1 MTVKIIILFL
11 NTRFIIVN
19 RPEVIT
25 TSDGSMTLYH
35 IELDEHYHSVNGAIT
50 ESRHVFI
57 KNGLGFSGAKHSF
70 NLLEIGFGT
79 GLNALL
85 TAEYAIENKI
95 KILYYTIEKYPL
107 KPDVIS
113 ELNYGKLLGGN
124 GEFLFDAIHSS
135 EWGKM
140 VEISPWFQIFKIEA
154 DLLEFILKFNISVDL
169 VYFDAFGPDKQ
180 PELWG
185 HSVFLKLFELLS
197 AGGVIVTYSAK
208 GEVRRRMASSGFAV
222 ERLPGPP
229 GKREMLRGIK
239 K

>member
-1 MTVKIIILFL
+1 MTGKIITLFL
-11 NTRFIIVN
+11 NTRFINVK

-25 TSDGSMTLYH
+25 TSDGSKTLYL
-35 IELDEHYHSVNGAIT
+35 IELDEQYHSVNGAIT
-50 ESRHVFI
+50 ESRHVFL
-57 KNGLGFSGAKHSF
+57 KNGLEFSGAKQSL

-85 TAEYAIENKI
+85 TAVYAIENKI
-95 KILYYTIEKYPL
+95 KISYFTIEKYPL
-107 KPDVIS
+107 IPDIIS
-113 ELNYGKLLGGN
+113 ELNYGDLLGGN
-124 GEFLFDAIHSS
+124 AEILFDAIHSS

-140 VEISPWFQIFKIEA
+140 VEIDPFFRICKIET
-154 DLLEFILKFNISVDL
+154 DLVEFNFKFNTPFDL

-180 PELWG
+180 PEMWN
-185 HSVFLKLFELLS
+185 HFVFLSLFEMLS
-197 AGGVIVTYSAK
+197 SGGVIVTYSAK
-208 GEVRRRMASSGFAV
+208 GEVRRRMASAGFAV

>member
-1 MTVKIIILFL
+1 LTVKIIILFL

-25 TSDGSMTLYH
+25 TSDGSTTLYL
-35 IELDEHYHSVNGAIT
+35 IELDEQYHSVNGAIT
-50 ESRHVFI
+50 ESRHVFL
-57 KNGLGFSGAKHSF
+57 KNGLEFSGAKPSL

-95 KILYYTIEKYPL
+95 KISYCTIEKYPL
-107 KPDVIS
+107 EPDVIS
-113 ELNYGKLLGGN
+113 ELNFGKLLGDN
-124 GEFLFDAIHSS
+124 ATHLFDAIHSA

-140 VEISPWFQIFKIEA
+140 VEIHPYFRIFKIEA
-154 DLLEFILKFNISVDL
+154 DMLEFEFKFDTTFDV

-180 PELWG
+180 PEMWN
-185 HSVFLKLFELLS
+185 HSVFTSLFEILS
-197 AGGVIVTYSAK
+197 PLGVIVTYSAK
-208 GEVRRRMASSGFAV
+208 GEVRRRMTSAGFTV

>member
-1 MTVKIIILFL
+1 MK
-11 NTRFIIVN
+11 

-25 TSDGSMTLYH
+25 TSDGSKTLYL
-35 IELDEHYHSVNGAIT
+35 IELDEQYHSVNGAIT
-50 ESRHVFI
+50 ESRHVFL
-57 KNGLGFSGAKHSF
+57 KNGLEFSSVKPSL

-95 KILYYTIEKYPL
+95 KISYFTIEKYPL
-107 KPDVIS
+107 KPGIIS
-113 ELNYGKLLGGN
+113 ELNYGKLLGNNAELYFG
-124 GEFLFDAIHSS
+124 AIHSA
-135 EWGKM
+135 EWEKM
-140 VEISPWFQIFKIEA
+140 VDIHPFFRIFKIEA
-154 DLLEFILKFNISVDL
+154 DLLESGYKFNSTFDL

-180 PELWG
+180 PEMWIP
-185 HSVFLKLFELLS
+185 SIFLSLFEILS
-197 AGGVIVTYSAK
+197 SGGVIVTYSAK
-208 GEVRRRMASSGFAV
+208 GEIRRRMASAGFSV

>member
-1 MTVKIIILFL
+1 MKVKIITLFL
-11 NTRFIIVN
+11 NNRFNIVK

-25 TSDGSMTLYH
+25 TSDGSKTLYL
-35 IELDEHYHSVNGAIT
+35 IELDEQYHSVNGAIT

-57 KNGLGFSGAKHSF
+57 KNGLEFSSAKQSL

-95 KILYYTIEKYPL
+95 KISYFAIEKNPL
-107 KPDVIS
+107 NTEIIC

-124 GEFLFDAIHSS
+124 AELLFDAIHSV

-140 VEISPWFQIFKIEA
+140 VEIDPFFRIFKIET
-154 DLLEFILKFNISVDL
+154 DLVGFSFKFNTPFDL

-180 PELWG
+180 PEMWIP
-185 HSVFLKLFELLS
+185 SVFLNLFEILS
-197 AGGVIVTYSAK
+197 SGGVIVTYSAK
-208 GEVRRRMASSGFAV
+208 GEVRRRMASAGFAV